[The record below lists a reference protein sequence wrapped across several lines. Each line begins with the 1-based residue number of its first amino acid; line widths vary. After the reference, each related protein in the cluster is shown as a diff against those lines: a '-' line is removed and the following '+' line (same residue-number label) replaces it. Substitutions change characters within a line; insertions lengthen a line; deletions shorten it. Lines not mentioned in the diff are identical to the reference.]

1 MRLVRIPVA
10 RVALREDLG
19 NAGGELALLLLARL
33 DMAGDPLGRGGA
45 LRDGGVRWR
54 TLYSLIDAIDFDDSL
69 AAVTWLGLGLGLGL
83 G

>member
-19 NAGGELALLLLARL
+19 YAGSELALLARL

-45 LRDGGVRWR
+45 LRGGGVRWR